1 MFHNM
6 LILLRIGILY
16 CYGCITNMGM
26 AQYLLIPFLGEW
38 PSIYQLFWCSPG
50 VQGFDTLPNY
60 YGCITNMS
68 YVTYCCGF
76 THGSN
81 SVRRFL
87 PPRGRGRGGRLGKGD
102 DAGAVPWK
110 LVQFRE
116 MAGDV
121 YWGKISNMNNE
132 YYINHECILYMHL
145 NNACI
150 N

>member
-16 CYGCITNMGM
+16 C
-26 AQYLLIPFLGEW
+26 
-38 PSIYQLFWCSPG
+38 
-50 VQGFDTLPNY
+50 

-121 YWGKISNMNNE
+121 Y
-132 YYINHECILYMHL
+132 
-145 NNACI
+145 
-150 N
+150 